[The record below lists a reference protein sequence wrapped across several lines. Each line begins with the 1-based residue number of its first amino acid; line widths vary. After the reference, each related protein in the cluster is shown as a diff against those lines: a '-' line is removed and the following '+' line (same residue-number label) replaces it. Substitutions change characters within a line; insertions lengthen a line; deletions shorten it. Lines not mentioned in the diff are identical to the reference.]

1 MQDSRNLSEY
11 GIKEIDFENI
21 AEKEER
27 ASSMK
32 GNPIE
37 LTKEELLKILRKSV

>member
-1 MQDSRNLSEY
+1 VV
-11 GIKEIDFENI
+11 
-21 AEKEER
+21 EKAQK

-37 LTKEELLKILRKSV
+37 LTKEEVLTILEAAYE

>member
-1 MQDSRNLSEY
+1 L
-11 GIKEIDFENI
+11 KDFGLR
-21 AEKEER
+21 EEEFPVIVAKAQK

-37 LTKEELLKILRKSV
+37 LTKEELLMILEAAYQ